1 VLLSAAGLTKV
12 FRRNWFSRD
21 RGQDVAAVRDVTI
34 SIRRG
39 ETLGVVGESGAGKST
54 LGRLVLRLIE
64 PDSGTIQYNGIDLLA
79 LKRRELRKLR
89 AGMQM
94 VFQDPYSSLDPTMT
108 VGEAIAE
115 PLKIHTRLK
124 AKARHEEV
132 VSLLERVGL
141 IGFHAER
148 YPRSFSGGQLQRIA
162 IARALASKPML
173 IVCDEPVAALDMSI
187 RGQILNLLT
196 ELQEAQQLAYLFI
209 SHDLGIVRKFVDRV
223 VVMYGGRVVESGP
236 IDVVYDAPEHP
247 YTRSLLSAIPVP
259 DPSRREL
266 NVPAARAGPLPAGTI
281 DQGCAYR
288 NRCEYAQLACAEVR
302 PELGDLGGGHAV
314 ACHFPLTLQ
323 VKPAGVGEPTESAVD
338 RISDGTG
345 RQDCTHSDGTNQG
358 DCTHEQASIIDNAA
372 I

>member
-21 RGQDVAAVRDVTI
+21 RGHDIAAVRDVTI
-34 SIRRG
+34 SVRRG

-79 LKRRELRKLR
+79 VKQAELRRLR

-115 PLKIHTRLK
+115 PLKIHTRLR
-124 AKARHEEV
+124 AAARHAEV

-141 IGFHAER
+141 IGAHAER

-162 IARALASKPML
+162 IARALASNPML

-196 ELQEAQQLAYLFI
+196 ELQEARQLAYIFI
-209 SHDLGIVRKFVDRV
+209 SHDLGIVRKFVNRV
-223 VVMYGGRVVESGP
+223 VVMYGGRVVESGS
-236 IDVVYDAPEHP
+236 IDDVYDEPEHP
-247 YTRSLLSAIPVP
+247 YTKSLLNAIPLP
-259 DPSRREL
+259 DPRRREL
-266 NVPAARAGPLPAGTI
+266 NVPSARVGQPPAGPMDT
-281 DQGCAYR
+281 GCPYR
-288 NRCEYAQLACAEVR
+288 NRCEYAQAICAEVR
-302 PELGDLGGGHAV
+302 PDLEDVGGGHSV
-314 ACHFPLTLQ
+314 ACHFPLRLH
-323 VKPAGVGEPTESAVD
+323 VEPSVVRDPTEVAPTGS
-338 RISDGTG
+338 SDYATPQNGTTG
-345 RQDCTHSDGTNQG
+345 
-358 DCTHEQASIIDNAA
+358 EASIIDNAA